1 MEKTLT
7 PIRPSAEKT
16 SDKEPNAPAGKVT
29 SGLVVK
35 SLLVLGT
42 LFVCVLILEIGL
54 RMIGRYKMG
63 AVDGFLAPGGVSYV
77 LQSNVTK
84 TVTWPTLTFD
94 VYTSDL
100 GFRAAQPGPRHFGD
114 KPYYAVLGSSEV
126 FGNGLNYDDTFVGV
140 FGQKMASNGIDV
152 VNLAVPGHHLL
163 EQVAVFKQ
171 FTLSAKPAPKVVII
185 VLNPLLMGGYDDIH
199 SDTTVRRGELFDK
212 AQWRLALAKMIV
224 ANSSA
229 AYCFFRDGIKSAQ
242 AKYFGRQ
249 DYALSFYVE
258 RYSTKHR
265 IRAPEKTED
274 LLKELRD
281 LERRIRSLNATPIC
295 VYAPAV
301 GGFLLNDLK
310 AKGKLDGTLF
320 DTAFFADLARKH
332 CEAEGIQ
339 FINLEPLLQQSYD
352 RGEKLNFDGDAHF
365 NGPTSASIGALLYTL
380 INPSSTNLLGGASN

>member
-7 PIRPSAEKT
+7 PIPPQADKA
-16 SDKEPNAPAGKVT
+16 SDKEPNAPAGKVE

-77 LQSNVTK
+77 LQTNVTK
-84 TVTWPTLTFD
+84 TIIWPTLTFD

-100 GFRAAQPGPRHFGD
+100 GYRAAQPGPHEFGD

-126 FGNGLNYDDTFVGV
+126 FGNGLDYEDTFVGA
-140 FGQKMASNGIDV
+140 FAQKMASNGIDV

-171 FTLSAKPAPKVVII
+171 FAAAAKPAPKVVIV

-199 SDTTVRRGELFDK
+199 SNTTVRRGELFDK
-212 AQWRLALAKMIV
+212 NQWRMALAKMIV

-229 AYCFFRDGIKSAQ
+229 AYCFFRDGVRSAQ
-242 AKYFGRQ
+242 ARYVGQR
-249 DYALSFYVE
+249 DYALTFYIE

-265 IRAPEKTED
+265 IREPGKTED
-274 LLKELRD
+274 FLKELKD
-281 LERRIRSLNATPIC
+281 LERRIRDLNATPIC

-310 AKGKLDGTLF
+310 AKGKLDGSLF

-339 FINLEPLLQQSYD
+339 FIDLEPLLQQRYD

-365 NGPTSASIGALLYTL
+365 NGPTSAAIGELLYEA
-380 INPSSTNLLGGASN
+380 IKPSHTNILSGASN